1 MPRRFIPL
9 ARRASTALL
18 LSALAVSGLV
28 VVGGSEQATDAAAPV
43 AAKARKANVVTPGDF
58 TGFGFDQCQA
68 PSQAKMNRWLRAS
81 PFWAVGIY
89 IAGDSRACRNQT
101 YLNATWVSTQLAKGW
116 RLLPITLG
124 PQASCQ
130 PRFPRYKDDFRISS
144 KANTNGAYTTAARQ
158 GRTQAAE
165 SVTAAIDLGISAG
178 STLWYDL
185 EGFDSSN
192 VKCRESAL
200 SFLSG
205 WTDQLHT
212 LGYFS
217 GVYSSAGSGIR
228 ALDDA
233 RVERP
238 GTYVLPDQIWIA
250 RWDGVAN
257 TSTRYIRSDG
267 WMPRSRVKQY
277 RGGHDETWGKVT
289 INIDSNFLNLGRG
302 SVADPEVHCGGVNI
316 LRAGYR
322 VIRPANGTSTPDPAQ
337 VKALQCLLQEQGS
350 YNGPIQGRYTA
361 ATAAAANSWQSA
373 HGLPVTPGWTR
384 QAWVALLSEGN
395 RVLLKFG
402 SAGPDVRRVQRA
414 LSAAGTDATAA
425 AVRTTGVFNWKTD
438 RALRAYQQRI
448 GVPVNGIAGGPT
460 WAALQS
466 GKA

>member
-1 MPRRFIPL
+1 MPRRFLPL
-9 ARRASTALL
+9 ARRAATAVV
-18 LSALAVSGLV
+18 LSALVVSGLV
-28 VVGGSEQATDAAAPV
+28 VVTGSEQATDAASPV

-68 PSQAKMNRWLRAS
+68 PSQARMNRWLRTS
-81 PFWAVGIY
+81 PYWAVGIY

-101 YLNATWVSTQLAKGW
+101 YLDATWVSTQLSRGW

-144 KANTNGAYTTAARQ
+144 KANANGLYATALRQ

-165 SVTAAIDLGISAG
+165 SVTAAVDLGISVG

-192 VKCRESAL
+192 TKCRESAL
-200 SFLSG
+200 TFLSG
-205 WTDQLHT
+205 WTEQLHD
-212 LGYFS
+212 LGYVS

-233 RVERP
+233 RVTRP
-238 GTYVLPDQIWIA
+238 TAFTLPDQIWIA
-250 RWDGVAN
+250 RWDGIAN
-257 TSTRYIRSDG
+257 IRTPYIRDDG

-277 RGGHDETWGKVT
+277 RGGHNETWGKVT

-302 SVADPEVHCGGVNI
+302 SVAAPEVHCSGVTI
-316 LRAGYR
+316 PRAGYR
-322 VIRPANGTSTPDPAQ
+322 VIRANATSAPDPVQ
-337 VKALQCLLQEQGS
+337 VKALQCLLQEEGA
-350 YNGPIQGRYTA
+350 YAGRIHGRYNA
-361 ATAAAANSWQSA
+361 ATTAAANSWRST
-373 HGLPVTPGWTR
+373 HGLPVTPTWTR
-384 QAWVALLSEGN
+384 RNWTALLSAGN
-395 RVLLKFG
+395 RVLVKFG

-425 AVRTTGVFNWKTD
+425 AVRATGVFNWKTD
-438 RALRAYQQRI
+438 RALRAYQARI
-448 GVPVNGIAGGPT
+448 GLPVTGIAGRTT

-466 GKA
+466 GKV

>member
-1 MPRRFIPL
+1 MPRRFLPL
-9 ARRASTALL
+9 ARRAATAVA
-18 LSALAVSGLV
+18 LSALTVSGLMAV
-28 VVGGSEQATDAAAPV
+28 TGSEQATDAAAPV

-68 PSQAKMNRWLRAS
+68 PSQAKMNRWLRTS

-144 KANTNGAYTTAARQ
+144 KANDNGLYAVALRQ

-185 EGFDSSN
+185 EGFDSN
-192 VKCRESAL
+192 NAKCRESAL
-200 SFLSG
+200 AFLSG
-205 WTDQLHT
+205 WTEQLHA
-212 LGYFS
+212 LGYVS

-233 RVERP
+233 RVTRP
-238 GTYVLPDQIWIA
+238 TAFALPDQIWIA
-250 RWDGVAN
+250 RWDGIAS
-257 TSTRYIRSDG
+257 TSTPYIRDDG

-289 INIDSNFLNLGRG
+289 INIDSNFLNLGQG
-302 SVADPEVHCGGVNI
+302 SVASPEVHCGGVVI
-316 LRAGYR
+316 PRAGYQ
-322 VIRPANGTSTPDPAQ
+322 VIRPANGTSTPNPVQ
-337 VKALQCLLQEQGS
+337 VKALQCLLQEDGTYAGRIHGR
-350 YNGPIQGRYTA
+350 YNGP
-361 ATAAAANSWQSA
+361 TAAAANAWQSA

-384 QAWVALLSEGN
+384 NDWTALLSAGN

-425 AVRTTGVFNWKTD
+425 AVRATGVFNWKTD

-460 WAALQS
+460 WAALQG
-466 GKA
+466 GKI